1 MKEVKI
7 MPDLSRFSLF
17 LRPSLPV
24 NPGYTRVTDSNNQ
37 ADEEVFLCLRDGAVC
52 IPLASFPWFPV
63 RLAWYRGFC
72 INLTSNPFIHSF
84 FVLSVQCL

>member
-1 MKEVKI
+1 

-37 ADEEVFLCLRDGAVC
+37 ADGEVFLYPRDDAVC
-52 IPLASFPWFPV
+52 IPLGSFPWFLIG
-63 RLAWYRGFC
+63 LAWHEGFA
-72 INLTSNPFIHSF
+72 
-84 FVLSVQCL
+84 